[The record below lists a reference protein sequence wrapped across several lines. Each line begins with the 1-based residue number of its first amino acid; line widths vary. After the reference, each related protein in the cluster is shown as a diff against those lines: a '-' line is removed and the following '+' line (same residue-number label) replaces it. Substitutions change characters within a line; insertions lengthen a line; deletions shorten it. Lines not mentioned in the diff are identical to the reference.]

1 MSARPLALLALLTLA
16 PAVHAEGVVHESE
29 YADRDRFGGVYAR
42 LQTGGFSGLL
52 TVGVGY
58 SALHDLVNVGA
69 SYGWV
74 PPMNGA
80 PTAHVGTFT
89 ATMRPLRFALS
100 QRVVLYPLY
109 TGGGL
114 LIGRNVRS
122 RLEVVEDQPN
132 VRWGMLFFGA
142 ELALREHA
150 DATIVRHGLFIEEVT
165 LGPYLA
171 AVVNNSGMHVESAFS
186 TALGYR
192 ATF

>member
-1 MSARPLALLALLTLA
+1 MRACLFALTILTLA
-16 PAVHAEGVVHESE
+16 PALRAETIEHE
-29 YADRDRFGGVYAR
+29 ADYEDHRRHGAVYGR
-42 LQTGGFSGLL
+42 LQTGGFTGLA
-52 TVGVGY
+52 TVGIGY
-58 SALHDLVNVGA
+58 SAFDDLLNVGA

-80 PTAHVGTFT
+80 PTAHLGAFT
-89 ATMRPLRFALS
+89 AALRPLRFALS

-114 LIGRNVRS
+114 LIGRNVRD
-122 RLEVVEDQPN
+122 RRDVVEDQPD
-132 VRWGMLFFGA
+132 VRWGILFIGA
-142 ELALREHA
+142 ELALRERA
-150 DATIVRHGLFIEEVT
+150 GSTIVRHSLFVEEVT

-171 AVVNNSGMHVESAFS
+171 AVVNNSGMHIDTAFS